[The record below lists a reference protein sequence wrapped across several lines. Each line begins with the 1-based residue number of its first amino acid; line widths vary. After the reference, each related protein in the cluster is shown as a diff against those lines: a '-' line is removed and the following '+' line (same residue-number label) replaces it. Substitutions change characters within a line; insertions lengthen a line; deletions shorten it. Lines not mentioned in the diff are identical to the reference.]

1 MKNKAAEIR
10 NSIEPKHVYIIS
22 TVLGLLIGS
31 ATASITNQTEPKQNE
46 TDNFCKDLGPDL
58 EKNASQQIK
67 EINCHEPGVITID
80 DASDDVSVEL
90 DCVCSVRNQQD
101 QIRIQP
107 IYRSD

>member
-1 MKNKAAEIR
+1 MVMAKLK
-10 NSIEPKHVYIIS
+10 
-22 TVLGLLIGS
+22 
-31 ATASITNQTEPKQNE
+31 QTEIYILVIVAGLISGSMAAAITVENQNQE
-46 TDNFCKDLGPDL
+46 NKTDNFCKDLGSDL

-67 EINCHEPGVITID
+67 EINCHEPGVVTID